1 MLSNINFLTRAATK
15 PAIIVPKVHAM
26 RVKSPVGVKYR
37 SIPPIKPAI
46 KPAGH
51 PKMRPADKGDALLTF
66 KTAPSRG
73 TPYSVAEIATS
84 PKEIPIIICFGI

>member
-1 MLSNINFLTRAATK
+1 MAPTI
-15 PAIIVPKVHAM
+15 PAMIVPKVQAI

-46 KPAGH
+46 KPAGQ
-51 PKMRPADKGDALLTF
+51 PKIKPADNGEALRTF

-73 TPYSVAEIATS
+73 TPYSVAKIATI
-84 PKEIPIIICFGI
+84 PKETPIIICFGI